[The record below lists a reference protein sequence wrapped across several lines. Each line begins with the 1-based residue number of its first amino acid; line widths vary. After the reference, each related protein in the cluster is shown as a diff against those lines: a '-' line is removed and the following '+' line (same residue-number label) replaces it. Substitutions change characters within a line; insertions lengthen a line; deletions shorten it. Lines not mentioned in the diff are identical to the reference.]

1 MVQKMKT
8 KIQKVPNKIRKPV
21 YKKLITVL
29 NNLKIISN
37 VSDNLNK
44 QINTKNNILNDIIA
58 NDFTCFR

>member
-8 KIQKVPNKIRKPV
+8 KIQKVPNKIRNPV

-37 VSDNLNK
+37 VSINLNK
-44 QINTKNNILNDIIA
+44 QINIKNYILNDIIA